1 MPITTAMQVRR
12 FEHFD
17 DLASWADDWDR
28 LSDGVP
34 FRGWTWAS
42 TWWRHYGESA
52 VDCRLAVLGVFD
64 ACGSLIGVAPWYV
77 AGERGRQR
85 VIRFLGS
92 GEVCSD
98 HLSLLARPDQQ
109 RVVVGAIAR
118 WLLHANERPDDA
130 SDDAMPWDRIELI
143 GVDADDPRIDLLTS
157 HLDLSGC
164 AVYRRLGT
172 PCMWSELPDDFDVFL
187 SGLSRT
193 RRQKMRRLKRTL
205 LDSGRAERHIVT
217 CRRQLD
223 SALNLLIELHQRRQ
237 RALGRPGCHASA
249 AFEAFL
255 RDVAARQ
262 LALGQLQL
270 HSLWVDRKP
279 IAAEYQVTGNGVVYA
294 YQTGI
299 DPTRLDLEPGHA
311 MQLASLDWA
320 MRQGYREYDFLR
332 GDEPY
337 KSFWNA
343 RRCDTVEVRIAAPR
357 LGARLR
363 HAAWVTGSEVKKW
376 MRQGWNSSKDP
387 RE

>member
-1 MPITTAMQVRR
+1 MQVRL
-12 FEHFD
+12 FENFD

-34 FRGWTWAS
+34 FRGWIWAS
-42 TWWRHYGESA
+42 TWWRHYGESTA
-52 VDCRLAVLGVFD
+52 DCRLAVLGVFN

-77 AGERGRQR
+77 AGERGRRR
-85 VIRFLGS
+85 VIRFLGA

-98 HLSLLARPDQQ
+98 HLTLLAMPDQE
-109 RVVVGAIAR
+109 RVVVGAIAQ
-118 WLLHANERPDDA
+118 WLLRANESSESAPGDA
-130 SDDAMPWDRIELI
+130 LPWDHIELI
-143 GVDADDPRIDLLTS
+143 GVDADDPRIELLAE
-157 HLDLSGC
+157 HLERSGC
-164 AVYRRLGT
+164 AVHRRPGT
-172 PCMWSELPDDFDVFL
+172 PCMWTDLPDGFDAFVSRL
-187 SGLSRT
+187 SKT

-205 LDSGRAERHIVT
+205 LDSGRAERSIVT
-217 CRRQLD
+217 YRSQLD
-223 SALNLLIELHQRRQ
+223 PALDDLIELHQRRH
-237 RALGRPGCHASA
+237 RSLGRPGCHASA

-262 LALGQLQL
+262 LAVGQLQL

-279 IAAEYQVTGNGVVYA
+279 IAAEYQLTGNGVMYA

-320 MRQGYREYDFLR
+320 MRQGYRMYDFLR

-343 RRCDTVEVRIAAPR
+343 RRRDTVEVRVAAPR

-363 HAAWVTGSEVKKW
+363 HATWVTGAEVKKW
-376 MRQGWNSSKDP
+376 MRQGWNSSKEP